1 MTITELADSTVA
13 APGRLAD
20 RVRAARLPPPDV
32 RQRIRREAGIPL
44 RTMAASLGVTAGA
57 VQRWEQGRVTPRHEH
72 AIAYRRL
79 LDELEQA
86 IRETP

>member
-1 MTITELADSTVA
+1 
-13 APGRLAD
+13 
-20 RVRAARLPPPDV
+20 
-32 RQRIRREAGIPL
+32 
-44 RTMAASLGVTAGA
+44 MAASLGVTAGA